1 MIRHI
6 VMFKLLD
13 GFTRE
18 HPEVVAT
25 RRALADLGPTLP
37 IVRAWEVRECFG
49 ERPVSHDFVL
59 ISEFDDADDLAAY
72 AVDPDHQ
79 KVVARLDQ
87 IATPAVADFRI

>member
-13 GFTRE
+13 GFTRDD
-18 HPEVVAT
+18 PQVVAT
-25 RRALADLGPTLP
+25 RQALADLGPTLP

-49 ERPVSHDFVL
+49 EWPVSHDFVL
-59 ISEFDDADDLAAY
+59 ISEFDDEGDLAEY

-79 KVVARLDQ
+79 KVIARLDQ
-87 IATPAVADFRI
+87 IAAPAVADFRI